1 MAVGVFGTALDA
13 ITFAGIDQTNDML
26 TVCDANGDDLGTGPE
41 DKRIAAV
48 EFIKRS
54 LAGSDIT
61 WMTAL
66 ATLSAVDYATDN
78 FVIWDASA
86 TAWKPINV
94 GAVLNWTMGGTSIA
108 SFSSLATL
116 SLIDPATDKF
126 AVWDASAT
134 TWKMLPASE
143 ILNALQTYTTTNYT
157 ATPTTVTTALSGQR
171 LTNRGATQVIEFDL
185 PAATVGQ
192 RYSFNRIA
200 GYAVR
205 LDPNGSETISDGGAG
220 KYLEIQYRG
229 QVDIECFSTGEWE
242 VTGGS
247 GLYAMEA

>member
-1 MAVGVFGTALDA
+1 MAVGVFGTALDV
-13 ITFAGIDQTNDML
+13 IPFAGIDQTNDML

-41 DKRIAAV
+41 DKRIAAR
-48 EFIKRS
+48 EFIKRT
-54 LAGSDIT
+54 LGGSDT
-61 WMTAL
+61 SWMTAL
-66 ATLSAVDYATDN
+66 ANLAAIDAAADKFVIWDNSASAWKPIVVSELMNYTLGGTSIAGLSALATLSLIDSSTDK
-78 FVIWDASA
+78 FVVWDASA
-86 TAWKPINV
+86 TAWKV
-94 GAVLNWTMGGTSIA
+94 V
-108 SFSSLATL
+108 
-116 SLIDPATDKF
+116 
-126 AVWDASAT
+126 
-134 TWKMLPASE
+134 PASQ
-143 ILNALQTYTTTNYT
+143 ILSALQTYTTTDYT

>member
-1 MAVGVFGTALDA
+1 MAVGKFGTALDA

-48 EFIKRS
+48 EFTKRS
-54 LAGSDIT
+54 LAGADIT

-66 ATLSAVDYATDN
+66 ANYAAIDAAADKLL
-78 FVIWDASA
+78 IWDASA
-86 TAWKPINV
+86 AAWKPITVSEIMN
-94 GAVLNWTMGGTSIA
+94 LTFGGTSI
-108 SFSSLATL
+108 SGLSSLATL
-116 SLIDPATDKF
+116 SLIDGAADKF
-126 AVWDASAT
+126 IAWDASAT
-134 TWKMLPASE
+134 AWKVVPASE
-143 ILNALQTYTTTNYT
+143 ILNALQTYTTTDYV
-157 ATPTTVTTALSGQR
+157 ATPTAVTTALSGQR

-185 PAATVGQ
+185 PAATVGL

-200 GYAVR
+200 NYAVR
-205 LDPNGSETISDGGAG
+205 LDPNGSETIADGGAG

-229 QVDIECFSTGEWE
+229 QVNIECLAIGAWE

-247 GLYAMEA
+247 GLYVMEA